1 MKRSSS
7 HRAAVAGR
15 RVAMGLVVLVLL
27 VAGAW
32 SSWDT
37 AHHIV
42 LANGRDH
49 GTVTVTGCGE
59 EKCTGSFT
67 PDAVSRER
75 PRVTLDRSVAAR
87 EGDRFP
93 VVVKPGSDAVVRT
106 GLPGFLHAW
115 VPLAGALL
123 LAAFVIGGGLRMAR
137 TAWGVGTAGA
147 ALLVATFVAL

>member
-27 VAGAW
+27 VAGVW
-32 SSWDT
+32 SSWET
-37 AHHIV
+37 AHHII
-42 LANGRDH
+42 LAKGRDH
-49 GTVTVTGCGE
+49 GTVTVSECGD

-75 PRVTLDRSVAAR
+75 ARVTVDRSVAAR

-93 VVVKPGSDAVVRT
+93 VVVKPGSVAVVRT
-106 GLPGFLHAW
+106 GTPGFLHAW
-115 VPLAGALL
+115 VPLGGAML

-137 TAWGVGTAGA
+137 TAWGVGMTGA
-147 ALLVATFVAL
+147 VLLVATFVAL